1 MGPGMNDKNN
11 LDWSLVMMGITM
23 VVSLAFMLS
32 QLT

>member
-1 MGPGMNDKNN
+1 MGPGMNDKSN

-23 VVSLAFMLS
+23 VLALAFLLS

>member
-23 VVSLAFMLS
+23 VVSLAFLLS